1 VYDMC
6 GVGKPCRRL
15 SPMYLAQEAI
25 SRPDA
30 LEEGFKKVFVS
41 DIIGNYMISA
51 LKTVMPS
58 ECCGV

>member
-1 VYDMC
+1 
-6 GVGKPCRRL
+6 
-15 SPMYLAQEAI
+15 MYLAQEAI